1 MVICISEVMVHAWVK
16 LEYFE
21 IDLSFKRVQGN
32 INEFEINCYD
42 LQHNMSKYLFFLFLK
57 FL

>member
-1 MVICISEVMVHAWVK
+1 MVICISEAMAHAWIK

-21 IDLSFKRVQGN
+21 IDLSFKRVQGD

-42 LQHNMSKYLFFLFLK
+42 MQHNMSKYLLYFFI
-57 FL
+57 